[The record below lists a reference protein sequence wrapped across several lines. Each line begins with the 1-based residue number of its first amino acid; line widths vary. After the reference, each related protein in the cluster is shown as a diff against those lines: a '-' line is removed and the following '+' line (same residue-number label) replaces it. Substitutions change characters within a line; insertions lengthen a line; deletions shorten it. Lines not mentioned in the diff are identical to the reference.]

1 MKKIEIKDRPQ
12 LSIAWDTNHRPSV
25 TNQKLNLNRRR
36 LGHAHFPALQAVCL
50 VLLLLVIIF
59 FFSDWLLSWLIL
71 NQRKASLKKN
81 SSRSFFVSRFINFK
95 SLVFK
100 IVWYCIPCSLTFWAS
115 LTLRNFLK
123 TRLKTKQK
131 R

>member
-36 LGHAHFPALQAVCL
+36 LGHARFPALQAVCL

-71 NQRKASLKKN
+71 NQRKATLKKIPQEVSLCHGLLT
-81 SSRSFFVSRFINFK
+81 SSHLCLKLFGNVSPV
-95 SLVFK
+95 L
-100 IVWYCIPCSLTFWAS
+100 
-115 LTLRNFLK
+115 
-123 TRLKTKQK
+123 
-131 R
+131 